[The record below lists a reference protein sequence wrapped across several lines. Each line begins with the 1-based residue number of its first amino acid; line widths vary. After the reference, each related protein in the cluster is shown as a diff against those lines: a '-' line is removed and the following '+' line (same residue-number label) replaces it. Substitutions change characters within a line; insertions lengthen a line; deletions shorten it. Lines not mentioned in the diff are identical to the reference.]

1 MSIVDALPPEFKRP
15 VSKRHRWRSI
25 MEQRYANSESSIRLL
40 MQPQCDRNATVMRP
54 LGLNQLIARGSYSEG
69 GEEMSPV
76 SFQLDSFELMGCDCV
91 ISFDYVRRRGEGGR
105 RRKRRRRSRPSSS
118 YWTFN
123 FISLENKRKE
133 DIAVATNRI
142 SGDSFHLFGSASA
155 SSSSAS
161 SPSAGQI
168 SKQWGPATQAWKH
181 STGSKMANCDPA
193 SLCVCVCMCVIL
205 FHMGFPPSLPPTS
218 LTSTLPA
225 RFSWSSSSAPLIS
238 ADERE
243 KLF

>member
-1 MSIVDALPPEFKRP
+1 
-15 VSKRHRWRSI
+15 
-25 MEQRYANSESSIRLL
+25 
-40 MQPQCDRNATVMRP
+40 
-54 LGLNQLIARGSYSEG
+54 
-69 GEEMSPV
+69 MSPV

-193 SLCVCVCMCVIL
+193 SLCVCVCVYVCYS
-205 FHMGFPPSLPPTS
+205 FSYGFPSLPPPH
-218 LTSTLPA
+218 LPHLHPSCP
-225 RFSWSSSSAPLIS
+225 FFLVL
-238 ADERE
+238 
-243 KLF
+243 LFCSFDLG